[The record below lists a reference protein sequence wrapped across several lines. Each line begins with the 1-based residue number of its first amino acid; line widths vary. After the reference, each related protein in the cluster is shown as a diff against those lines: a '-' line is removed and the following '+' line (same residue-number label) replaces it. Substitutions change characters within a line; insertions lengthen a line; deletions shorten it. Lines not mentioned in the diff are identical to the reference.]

1 MLKGKQRNEIR
12 QILIGHF
19 GLGQRVDHIH
29 GSGIPIDL
37 WDIAGGELAFN
48 PVLGPSFTPKGQERI
63 WLHTT
68 HNPVRKNL
76 LGSYEMVSLAA
87 DDPDAQRGWLGNLQ
101 IEPDLSYAYK
111 DSGQFP
117 AMSARQTSNFFYL
130 HPAGKV
136 EIQYATGVTAET
148 LLEALAT
155 ESVVAWLHFQSGDG
169 RARQT
174 FTITTKAPN
183 RRLLF
188 GASARISFYMDKRW
202 ESDWE

>member
-1 MLKGKQRNEIR
+1 MRTLNLVLLVVGVVLICGCDRKTPPDDAPPRSIPSQLPPQIQEAKEMLKGKQRNEIR

-111 DSGQFP
+111 DSGQLDRK
-117 AMSARQTSNFFYL
+117 ST
-130 HPAGKV
+130 
-136 EIQYATGVTAET
+136 
-148 LLEALAT
+148 
-155 ESVVAWLHFQSGDG
+155 
-169 RARQT
+169 
-174 FTITTKAPN
+174 
-183 RRLLF
+183 RLNSSH
-188 GASARISFYMDKRW
+188 G
-202 ESDWE
+202 